1 MRLMYNFRDKTTGRI
16 YYEPV
21 KLILFVVMWR
31 FLFKDKTY
39 PAYLYNLVGS
49 EGDSNTRQYVDNLIQ
64 VNGFWTAVK
73 IIIANAT

>member
-31 FLFKDKTY
+31 FSFRDKTY
-39 PAYLYNLVGS
+39 PTYLYNLAGS
-49 EGDSNTRQYVDNLIQ
+49 EGDRNTRNYVDNLIEQ
-64 VNGFWTAVK
+64 NGFWTAVK

>member
-1 MRLMYNFRDKTTGRI
+1 MRLMYNFRDKTTGEI

-21 KLILFVVMWR
+21 KLILFGVMWR
-31 FLFKDKTY
+31 YLWQRKTY
-39 PAYLYNLVGS
+39 PVYLYNLYGS
-49 EGDSNTRQYVDNLIQ
+49 EGHSPDRYYVDNLIK

>member
-1 MRLMYNFRDKTTGRI
+1 MRLMHNFRDKKTGRL

-31 FLFKDKTY
+31 FLLKDKTY
-39 PAYLYNLVGS
+39 PAYLYNMVGS
-49 EGDSNTRQYVDNLIQ
+49 EGDKNTRQYVDNLINE
-64 VNGFWTAVK
+64 NGFWTAVK